1 MPVDI
6 KQLYAETQLKLRE
19 ARANVSGLQRK
30 LTATE
35 AERDRA
41 EQTVRNLQHEYDLLL
56 AKYNEVISK

>member
-1 MPVDI
+1 MRDEIYFSLQNKV
-6 KQLYAETQLKLRE
+6 LE
-19 ARANVSGLQRK
+19 ARANISGLQRR
-30 LTATE
+30 LNIIE